1 MNEEAQRTKRS
12 RQKCWKNKSKLHFQ
26 PHPEAASLLA
36 ATLTTS
42 YMTSTPTTPC
52 TMCYDPCLTS
62 YTSVFTFKPAAKRG
76 RTKDEITAHT
86 AEERSEQKT
95 SFSAS
100 HVSADVTKLTPPRW
114 TSVEAQLSCEN
125 VQKWNE
131 EKKKKTCRLWWC
143 VCFFLLTV
151 NNRSNVAAACRAD
164 KNYRKQHSWTSK
176 CDTNTERRRRTRRE
190 GEQGTEREREE
201 KTDR

>member
-12 RQKCWKNKSKLHFQ
+12 RQKCWKNNSKLHFQ

-62 YTSVFTFKPAAKRG
+62 YTVFTFKPAAKRG

-86 AEERSEQKT
+86 AEERSQQKT

-100 HVSADVTKLTPPRW
+100 QMSADVTKLTPPRW

-131 EKKKKTCRLWWC
+131 EKKKKPAVCGDVC
-143 VCFFLLTV
+143 VFFSLL
-151 NNRSNVAAACRAD
+151 
-164 KNYRKQHSWTSK
+164 
-176 CDTNTERRRRTRRE
+176 
-190 GEQGTEREREE
+190 
-201 KTDR
+201 

>member
-12 RQKCWKNKSKLHFQ
+12 RQKCWKNNSKLHFQ

-42 YMTSTPTTPC
+42 YMTSMPTTPC

-62 YTSVFTFKPAAKRG
+62 YTVFTFKPAAKRG

-86 AEERSEQKT
+86 AEERSQQKT

-100 HVSADVTKLTPPRW
+100 QMSADVTKLTSRSW
-114 TSVEAQLSCEN
+114 RLLAGLQSRLSWA
-125 VQKWNE
+125 VKMYKNE
-131 EKKKKTCRLWWC
+131 TRRKKKNLPSVVMC
-143 VCFFLLTV
+143 VFF
-151 NNRSNVAAACRAD
+151 SPYC
-164 KNYRKQHSWTSK
+164 K
-176 CDTNTERRRRTRRE
+176 
-190 GEQGTEREREE
+190 
-201 KTDR
+201 